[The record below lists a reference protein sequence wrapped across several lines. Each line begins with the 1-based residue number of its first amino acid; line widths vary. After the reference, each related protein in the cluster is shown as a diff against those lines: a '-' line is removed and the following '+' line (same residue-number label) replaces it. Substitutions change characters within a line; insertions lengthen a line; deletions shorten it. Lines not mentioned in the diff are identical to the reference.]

1 MIVIPGQQ
9 VTVCHWSLDIVSL
22 TLECTGAGTDHWS
35 TDPEQPGTGHTRTSQ
50 HGIDMSHSY
59 SLNTSHSCTNHCHWC
74 WSMVY
79 SASTDHI
86 PHSALCST
94 TLHLLECLGFDAGTR
109 ELKPNMTI
117 DTQPGVAVHN
127 SRPELKLNQ
136 DFHDAQWKRRL
147 TCYLTVS
154 SQYLFNGWLK
164 YWLFS
169 TGYFSRKVCK
179 LKGRLR
185 THDCTKQTKVLLCTF
200 LSVPGKFSVMK
211 LAGYQQSTFLIFKE
225 KNSAHM
231 IHSS

>member
-1 MIVIPGQQ
+1 M
-9 VTVCHWSLDIVSL
+9 HWSWHWPLINWSWATWDWSHTNITTWHWHVTLIL
-22 TLECTGAGTDHWS
+22 TEYLALMHQPLPLMLEYDLHCEHWS
-35 TDPEQPGTGHTRTSQ
+35 HSSATPHYAPPQ
-50 HGIDMSHSY
+50 H
-59 SLNTSHSCTNHCHWC
+59 
-74 WSMVY
+74 V
-79 SASTDHI
+79 
-86 PHSALCST
+86 
-94 TLHLLECLGFDAGTR
+94 HLLECLGFDAGTR

>member
-1 MIVIPGQQ
+1 MALTCHTHTHWIPRTHAPTTATDAR
-9 VTVCHWSLDIVSL
+9 VWFTVRALITFL
-22 TLECTGAGTDHWS
+22 T
-35 TDPEQPGTGHTRTSQ
+35 
-50 HGIDMSHSY
+50 
-59 SLNTSHSCTNHCHWC
+59 N
-74 WSMVY
+74 
-79 SASTDHI
+79 
-86 PHSALCST
+86 SALCSA